1 MAFSETEL
9 VFLALIFIL
18 VCSTWCWEEKKQYLN
33 GKEDKKEEKGA
44 WKKDT
49 LNVCESFAFMPFM
62 HNDKMES
69 RQPGALRDDTK
80 NGYEAESVL
89 NNTFI

>member
-1 MAFSETEL
+1 ML
-9 VFLALIFIL
+9 GG
-18 VCSTWCWEEKKQYLN
+18 KKQYLN

-49 LNVCESFAFMPFM
+49 LNVCESFAFTSFM

-69 RQPGALRDDTK
+69 RQRGALRDDTK

-89 NNTFI
+89 NNTFIYFALLQ